1 MEKKMRLDKF
11 LTEMAAGTRSQVKDM
26 AKRGRI
32 RVNGEIV
39 KKTDI
44 KVDPVGDLVTLD
56 GNRIS
61 YTAMEYYM
69 LNKPQGVVSATEDKI
84 HRTVVDLIMSTPAKG
99 EGKRKDEEARPRRKD
114 LFPVGRLDIDTEG
127 LLLITND
134 GELAHSL
141 LSPKRHVDKVYYAK
155 VSGHLPEDAGQQF
168 EEGITLLDGTPTM
181 GAKLEILDKENQ
193 KETEVLLTIR
203 EGKFHQVKR
212 MFEALGCKVVFL
224 KRLSMGSLQL
234 DESLKP
240 GEYRPLSL
248 EEVEGLRKG
257 RG

>member
-1 MEKKMRLDKF
+1 MEKKIRLDKF
-11 LTEMAAGTRSQVKDM
+11 LADMAVGTRSQVKDM

-32 RVNGEIV
+32 QVNGETV
-39 KKTDI
+39 KKTDV
-44 KVDPVGDLVTLD
+44 KVEPETDVVTLD

-61 YTAMEYYM
+61 YDAMEYYM
-69 LNKPQGVVSATEDKI
+69 LNKPRGVVSATEDNL
-84 HRTVVDLIMSTPAKG
+84 HRTVVELITGTPEKG
-99 EGKRKDEEARPRRKD
+99 KGKRKD

-134 GELAHSL
+134 GDLAHSL
-141 LSPKRHVDKVYYAK
+141 LSPRRHVDKVYYAK

-168 EEGITLLDGTPTM
+168 KEGITLLDGTPTM
-181 GAKLEILDKENQ
+181 GAKLEILGEENR

-240 GEYRPLSL
+240 GEYRPLSP

-257 RG
+257 RGEER

>member
-11 LTEMAAGTRSQVKDM
+11 LTEMAVGTRSQVKDM

-32 RVNGEIV
+32 RVNGETV
-39 KKTDI
+39 KKTDV
-44 KVDPVGDLVTLD
+44 KVDPEADLVTLD
-56 GNRIS
+56 GNRIF

-84 HRTVVDLIMSTPAKG
+84 HRTVIDLIMSTPAKG
-99 EGKRKDEEARPRRKD
+99 EGRRKD

-141 LSPKRHVDKVYYAK
+141 LSPKRHVDKVYYAR
-155 VSGHLPEDAGQQF
+155 VRGHLPEDAGQQF

-181 GAKLEILDKENQ
+181 GAKLEILDEENQ